1 MTPPDP
7 AVGLGRRELTIA
19 AAALVGMARFV
30 DRDDMLVPAVLLTL
44 AVVVAGMGVPG
55 EDAARRPAL
64 IAMLVPA
71 TLTGGA
77 AAAIHL
83 VPIGLGL
90 VPALAAF
97 ALVFDRITAL
107 ELRLLV
113 QPGGAGDADR
123 SKVLMAAVATA
134 FVAFTGMAAIVPGG
148 LAEPGGAA
156 GPGALPEGWLVVLGL
171 EDAAVAL
178 LLGYRMSAL
187 RYGTA
192 RDAARSALTYAIVVA
207 IAAGALRAIDVPRLV
222 GPAVLT
228 LVFYLW
234 DALHG
239 SAPARRRDP
248 RFLWETILLA
258 VLGVVVVVWN
268 IQLRG

>member
-1 MTPPDP
+1 MMLPDP
-7 AVGLGRRELTIA
+7 VVGLGRRELTIA
-19 AAALVGMARFV
+19 AVSLVGMARFA
-30 DRDDMLVPAVLLTL
+30 DRDDTLVPAVLMTL

-55 EDAARRPAL
+55 EDVARRPAL
-64 IAMLVPA
+64 VAMLVPA
-71 TLTGGA
+71 TLAGGA

-97 ALVFDRITAL
+97 ALAFDRITAL
-107 ELRLLV
+107 ELRLLAE
-113 QPGGAGDADR
+113 PGGAAEADR
-123 SKVLMAAVATA
+123 SKVLLAAVATA

-148 LAEPGGAA
+148 LAEPGAA
-156 GPGALPEGWLVVLGL
+156 GGSGALPDGWLVVLAI
-171 EDAAVAL
+171 EDAVVAL
-178 LLGYRMSAL
+178 LLGYRLAAL

-207 IAAGALRAIDVPRLV
+207 IAAGTVRAIDVPRLV

-258 VLGVVVVVWN
+258 VLGVVVIVWN
-268 IQLRG
+268 MQLRG